1 MFSSFGSASNPY
13 GGRGVNLKRQLF
25 GKKKSI
31 SLQSEG
37 LDLHKVK
44 GQHCVETWATHYNNQ
59 LQPTTHYNNQDQL
72 ANVNKAAAAAAVNTV
87 SSQQQQQQVSSS
99 SSDKLNRVNL
109 ITSSPTSSTFLE
121 KVGQSG
127 LVVKEQQQVKELSTS
142 RQQQEPSSSRSE
154 KLAGL
159 LAPFFHQL
167 VVVST
172 RNHCVASF

>member
-1 MFSSFGSASNPY
+1 MFSSFGTANNPY
-13 GGRGVNLKRQLF
+13 GGRVNLKRQLF

-59 LQPTTHYNNQDQL
+59 DQL
-72 ANVNKAAAAAAVNTV
+72 SNVNKAAAAAVVVVNTV
-87 SSQQQQQQVSSS
+87 SHDGQQQQNVSS

-121 KVGQSG
+121 KVEEGN
-127 LVVKEQQQVKELSTS
+127 LAVKELS
-142 RQQQEPSSSRSE
+142 RQEPSSRLE
-154 KLAGL
+154 KLNSRPL
-159 LAPFFHQL
+159 EVF
-167 VVVST
+167 
-172 RNHCVASF
+172 

>member
-1 MFSSFGSASNPY
+1 MEKRQPSVPMFSSFGNANNPY
-13 GGRGVNLKRQLF
+13 GGRVNLKRQLF

-59 LQPTTHYNNQDQL
+59 DQL
-72 ANVNKAAAAAAVNTV
+72 SNVNKAAAAAVVVVNTV
-87 SSQQQQQQVSSS
+87 SHDGQQQQNVSS

-121 KVGQSG
+121 KVEEGN
-127 LVVKEQQQVKELSTS
+127 LAVKELS
-142 RQQQEPSSSRSE
+142 RQEPSSRLE
-154 KLAGL
+154 KLNSRPL
-159 LAPFFHQL
+159 EVF
-167 VVVST
+167 
-172 RNHCVASF
+172 

>member
-1 MFSSFGSASNPY
+1 M
-13 GGRGVNLKRQLF
+13 NLKRQLF

-59 LQPTTHYNNQDQL
+59 DQL
-72 ANVNKAAAAAAVNTV
+72 SNVNKTAAAAVVVVNTV
-87 SSQQQQQQVSSS
+87 SHDGQQQQNVSS

-121 KVGQSG
+121 KVEEGN
-127 LVVKEQQQVKELSTS
+127 LAVKELS
-142 RQQQEPSSSRSE
+142 RQEPSSRLE
-154 KLAGL
+154 KLNSRPL
-159 LAPFFHQL
+159 EVF
-167 VVVST
+167 
-172 RNHCVASF
+172 

>member
-1 MFSSFGSASNPY
+1 M
-13 GGRGVNLKRQLF
+13 NLKRQLF

-31 SLQSEG
+31 SQQSEG

-44 GQHCVETWATHYNNQ
+44 GQHCVETWATHYNNQLQPTTTHYNNQ

-87 SSQQQQQQVSSS
+87 SSQQQQQQQQQVRSS

-121 KVGQSG
+121 KVEQSG
-127 LVVKEQQQVKELSTS
+127 LVVKEQQVKELS

>member
-1 MFSSFGSASNPY
+1 MEKRQPSVPMFSSFGNANNPY
-13 GGRGVNLKRQLF
+13 GGRVNLKRQLF

-59 LQPTTHYNNQDQL
+59 DQL
-72 ANVNKAAAAAAVNTV
+72 SNVNKAAAAAVVVVNTV
-87 SSQQQQQQVSSS
+87 SHDGQQQQNLSS

-121 KVGQSG
+121 KVEEGN
-127 LVVKEQQQVKELSTS
+127 LAVKELS
-142 RQQQEPSSSRSE
+142 RQEPSSRLE
-154 KLAGL
+154 KLNSRPL
-159 LAPFFHQL
+159 EVF
-167 VVVST
+167 
-172 RNHCVASF
+172 